1 MIYKSGEVEVTLDGG
16 RPAALFRPVTP
27 LPPEGVFNVSNV
39 FNPPEHDG
47 VDSPTSR
54 TVRGLTH
61 KTRLIHL
68 CEGGGSKTHPPN
80 RLNTPQLN
88 SPVERFLNNEWEGG
102 WLIHDAKELNNITIV
117 KTGNPLLTVSNLRWD
132 IDLRPCL
139 SPFTLATHDRD
150 LQNENVATNDEPD
163 LSFIDSPLPP
173 STEMD

>member
-1 MIYKSGEVEVTLDGG
+1 M
-16 RPAALFRPVTP
+16 
-27 LPPEGVFNVSNV
+27 
-39 FNPPEHDG
+39 
-47 VDSPTSR
+47 
-54 TVRGLTH
+54 
-61 KTRLIHL
+61 
-68 CEGGGSKTHPPN
+68 CEGGGSKTHLPN

-139 SPFTLATHDRD
+139 SPFTIATHEHQDD
-150 LQNENVATNDEPD
+150 QNVASNDEPD
-163 LSFIDSPLPP
+163 LSLIDSPLPP